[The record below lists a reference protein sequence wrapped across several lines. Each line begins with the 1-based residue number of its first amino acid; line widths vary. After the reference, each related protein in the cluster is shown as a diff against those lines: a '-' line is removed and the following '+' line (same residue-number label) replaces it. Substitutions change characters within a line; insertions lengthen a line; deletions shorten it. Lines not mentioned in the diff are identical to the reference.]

1 MSIIKL
7 THKSCDNHRENNNY
21 SQYFDKIVLTEDEEY
36 NLIKDY
42 SDREK
47 TIKVKQNCSIGVGY
61 TTCMDIN
68 FRAVDMF

>member
-1 MSIIKL
+1 
-7 THKSCDNHRENNNY
+7 
-21 SQYFDKIVLTEDEEY
+21 
-36 NLIKDY
+36 LIKDY